1 VEIPPVEIRKRIFN
15 YSKLGKDGIVKKG
28 SLVFKDD
35 VIIGKTLTK
44 SYKDVEDEKTDNS
57 IVVKAGEEGVI
68 DMIYIGTSS
77 EGHRII
83 KIKIR
88 SLRIPEVGDKVASR
102 SAQKGTIGMIF
113 NQEDMPFT
121 GDGIV
126 PDIIMNAHAIPS
138 RMTMAQM
145 IECLQGK
152 KCALM
157 GDYADATPFTEESY
171 NPVERVSE
179 VLGKC
184 GFQREGN
191 EEMYN
196 GFTGEPFKTEIFI
209 GPTFYQ
215 RLKHLVKD
223 KMHSRSVGNVTML
236 NRQPAEGRSRDG
248 GLRLGVIFILA
259 EVKVKFIIL

>member
-1 VEIPPVEIRKRIFN
+1 
-15 YSKLGKDGIVKKG
+15 
-28 SLVFKDD
+28 VFKDD
-35 VIIGKTLTK
+35 VIIGKTLNK

-57 IVVKAGEEGVI
+57 IVVKAGEEGVV

-102 SAQKGTIGMIF
+102 SAQKGTVGMIY

-126 PDIIMNAHAIPS
+126 PDIIMNSLAIPS

-145 IECLQGK
+145 IECIQGK
-152 KCALM
+152 KSAMM
-157 GDYADATPFTEESY
+157 GDYSDSTPFTNESY
-171 NPVERVSE
+171 DPVENVSN
-179 VLGKC
+179 VLAKC

-223 KMHSRSVGNVTML
+223 KIHSRSVGNVTML

-248 GLRLGVIFILA
+248 GLRLGVIFFLA
-259 EVKVKFIIL
+259 HVQVKIFFF